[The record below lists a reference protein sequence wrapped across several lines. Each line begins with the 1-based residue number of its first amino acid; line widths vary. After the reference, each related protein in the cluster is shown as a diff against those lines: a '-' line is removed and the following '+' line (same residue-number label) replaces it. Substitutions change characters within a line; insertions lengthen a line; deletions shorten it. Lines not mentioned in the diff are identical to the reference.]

1 MHTLGRLSIGDVHVQ
16 QMSVAA
22 TLGYVSV
29 YKRCACATNVG
40 GCHSRGRLSIGDVH
54 VQQMSMAARRFLA
67 TPVGVVAHRNCSRNA
82 L

>member
-16 QMSVAA
+16 QMSVVA
-22 TLGYVSV
+22 TLG
-29 YKRCACATNVG
+29 RF
-40 GCHSRGRLSIGDVH
+40 SIGDVH